1 MRAGRSAVIALAV
14 VAVLLL
20 AGLVVMPMFFDQPE
34 GFQTEDLIAP
44 EVYLDQQPVPWK
56 PRPITMDALNHSIQ
70 LSWAMTPIYAGYG
83 GVLNLS
89 VVSQSPNQIYIYGF
103 GVGWPDHGS
112 ETSRT
117 CSVNLTSGGEQNLGI
132 IFFTAPE
139 AAGREDYRIF
149 VEIAVQAL
157 EGTEWNDYGRIDG
170 KLWDTE
176 VLEPIGPT
184 GYDVSSNPRNYY
196 DKATALM
203 DGDAVSALVTQVQ
216 LQEPGPYSLQ
226 QLLYVFDWVRENIE
240 YTADPADKWQSSMDT
255 LVLRGGDCEDHAIL
269 VATMVRELGGCA
281 RFNLIDGHAFATVFI
296 GDEYTD
302 LSAIRMA
309 ISSHY
314 GTLVPVHYLLD
325 DAGYWMTMDTVG
337 FPYAGGLTASSAPVV
352 DGDVDWTFEGTDILI
367 KVDAVPDQ

>member
-20 AGLVVMPMFFDQPE
+20 AGLVVIPMFFDQPE
-34 GFQTEDLIAP
+34 GFQTEDLVAP
-44 EVYLDQQPVPWK
+44 EVYLDQQPLSWK
-56 PRPITMDALNHSIQ
+56 PRPITTQSLDHKMN
-70 LSWAMTPIYAGYG
+70 LSWVMTPIYAGYG

-89 VVSQSPNQIYIYGF
+89 VVSKSPNLIFIYGF
-103 GVGWPDHGS
+103 GVEWPNHGLK
-112 ETSRT
+112 TSRT
-117 CSVNLTSGGEQNLGI
+117 CSVNLTSGGEENLGMF
-132 IFFTAPE
+132 FFTAPGNV
-139 AAGREDYRIF
+139 GREDYRIF
-149 VEIAVQAL
+149 LEIAVQAP
-157 EGTEWNDYGRIDG
+157 EATEWNNTRVYTE
-170 KLWDTE
+170 LWDTA
-176 VLEPIGPT
+176 VLESIGPT
-184 GYDVSSNPRNYY
+184 SYDVSLNPRNYY

-216 LQEPGPYSLQ
+216 LQEPGSYSLQ
-226 QLLYVFDWVRENIE
+226 QLIYVFDWVRENIE
-240 YTADPADKWQSSMDT
+240 YTADPSDKWQSSMDT

-302 LSAIRMA
+302 LTAIRMA

-314 GTLVPVHYLLD
+314 GTLVPVHYLVD

-352 DGDVDWTFEGTDILI
+352 NGDVDWTFEGTDILI